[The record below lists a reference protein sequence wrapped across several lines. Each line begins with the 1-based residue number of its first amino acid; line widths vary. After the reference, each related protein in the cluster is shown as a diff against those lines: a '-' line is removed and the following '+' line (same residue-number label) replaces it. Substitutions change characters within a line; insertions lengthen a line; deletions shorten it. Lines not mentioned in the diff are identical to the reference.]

1 MRRHIGVERY
11 SKVVY
16 QLLSH
21 CVQDVWMTCAIK
33 ELPSFEGGIGF
44 EVYDANAPELSMNPR
59 DAESKGLSNIEN
71 CVDEAQ

>member
-1 MRRHIGVERY
+1 
-11 SKVVY
+11 
-16 QLLSH
+16 
-21 CVQDVWMTCAIK
+21 MTCAIK

-59 DAESKGLSNIEN
+59 DAESKGLSKMEN